1 MRGPI
6 GAPGIEPG
14 IWLRPRL
21 PIVVGGA
28 FRCVQW
34 PVRAQKRPANG
45 RNNRRAWSAP
55 QRTLRPP
62 MAPLR
67 PHPSCP
73 LERPLGIPLER
84 PLDIP
89 RISLNVATCG
99 AHFDM
104 AYPHGGRAISPPAL
118 SFSVLSLFHFLSFS
132 AIFFFFFFSA
142 ETLRKVW
149 LRGSKPSVAK
159 RQQRKGHPYHASF
172 RQIRGI
178 CRGLSRG

>member
-132 AIFFFFFFSA
+132 AIFFFF
-142 ETLRKVW
+142 
-149 LRGSKPSVAK
+149 
-159 RQQRKGHPYHASF
+159 
-172 RQIRGI
+172 
-178 CRGLSRG
+178 LSRNSQKGMASRLKTICGKTATAERTPLPCVFQTNPGDM